1 MIDLAR
7 LGGPVACFGLAVL
20 LVARSRRD
28 RIAGL
33 GFAVLGA
40 CVMAAALAPDRPWKD
55 IAEIVVAVGLGALL
69 AVVFRRLPWLLPLA
83 ALATV
88 PVRIGALGHQL
99 LVPLYLV
106 ILGGT
111 LLFAWQLVRGDE
123 RSRELRVAAW
133 PLALYVGWTG
143 LSLAWTGDVG
153 GGAIEVLAFY
163 IPLTMLALLVARLP
177 WSELWLRALY
187 VELGVMALIFAAVGF
202 YQYDTRNVF
211 ENPKVINSNAYAAYF
226 RVNSVFWDPSI
237 YGRFLVIA
245 IIPSVVLIVRG
256 RSLRL
261 AWAAAAVVLVTWL
274 GLLISFSQSSFA
286 ALLVAVV
293 GVAIVA
299 WRWRSAA
306 AIALVAVVL
315 AGVAAAQPQ
324 IRRSIVH
331 HTHSGLNSATS
342 GRASLVANGIRIAEA
357 HPVTRRRRRRLQAC
371 VRAAAAS
378 AGKGAEGGGVARRA
392 GHGGGGDRPDRAR
405 PGHLAGLRGDDR
417 RLPPGRPELPR
428 TRLTRLRTGDCCDP
442 VPLAL
447 LQRLLRGPD
456 DLDAVRLRRAGGG
469 AGRRRRREG
478 GAGVIEQWRKAVVL
492 APHTDD
498 GEFGCGGTMAR
509 LADAGCDVRYV
520 AFSIATRSLPEGFPP
535 DTLAR
540 EVREATAELGIPEDR
555 LTVHDFDVRTF
566 PERRQDILEL
576 LVALWEEWQPDV
588 VFQPSLH
595 DIHQD
600 HQTIAEE
607 GLRAFKRTTILGYE
621 IPWNNF
627 QFSYQWYVSLEQ
639 RHIERKIAALER
651 YASQQH
657 RRYADPEYVRN
668 LARTHGINVNR
679 EYAEVFQV
687 YRVIA

>member
-1 MIDLAR
+1 
-7 LGGPVACFGLAVL
+7 
-20 LVARSRRD
+20 
-28 RIAGL
+28 
-33 GFAVLGA
+33 
-40 CVMAAALAPDRPWKD
+40 
-55 IAEIVVAVGLGALL
+55 
-69 AVVFRRLPWLLPLA
+69 
-83 ALATV
+83 
-88 PVRIGALGHQL
+88 
-99 LVPLYLV
+99 
-106 ILGGT
+106 
-111 LLFAWQLVRGDE
+111 
-123 RSRELRVAAW
+123 
-133 PLALYVGWTG
+133 
-143 LSLAWTGDVG
+143 
-153 GGAIEVLAFY
+153 
-163 IPLTMLALLVARLP
+163 
-177 WSELWLRALY
+177 
-187 VELGVMALIFAAVGF
+187 MALIFAAVGF

-293 GVAIVA
+293 GIAIVA

-306 AIALVAVVL
+306 AIVLVAVVL
-315 AGVAAAQPQ
+315 SGVAVAQPQ

-342 GRASLVANGIRIAEA
+342 GRASLVANGIRIAAA
-357 HPVTRRRRRRLQAC
+357 HPVIGVGVGGFKHAYAQRLHLKGKAPK
-371 VRAAAAS
+371 VAAS
-378 AGKGAEGGGVARRA
+378 HDAPVTVAAETGLIGLA
-392 GHGGGGDRPDRAR
+392 
-405 PGHLAGLRGDDR
+405 PGHVAGLRGDDR
-417 RLPPGRPELPR
+417 RIPPGRPELPR

-469 AGRRRRREG
+469 AGRRRREG

-509 LADAGCDVRYV
+509 LAEAGCDVRYV

-639 RHIERKIAALER
+639 RHVERKIAALER